1 MGALTLRE
9 VKQLALNH
17 PGHKYLIVWG
27 SILRDI
33 IRNKDISQLV
43 KSNRQNKPQLVQLF
57 EFWLDIMKSG
67 SKIILFFFLGTVL
80 ILAWVSWRIALV
92 SPQ

>member
-1 MGALTLRE
+1 MLSLRIRE
-9 VKQLALNH
+9 VKQLVLNH

-43 KSNRQNKPQLVQLF
+43 KSNRQNKPQLVQLS
-57 EFWLDIMKSG
+57 EFWLDIMIMAQKLYS
-67 SKIILFFFLGTVL
+67 SFF
-80 ILAWVSWRIALV
+80 
-92 SPQ
+92 